1 MISPDPK
8 KRRPI
13 FGILTLAAAIVVVML
28 EIGSYRGGG
37 EVSIF
42 WLLVA
47 AFAGALG
54 LYDIVATARVPKPPG
69 QR

>member
-1 MISPDPK
+1 MISPEPK
-8 KRRPI
+8 KRRPV

-28 EIGSYRGGG
+28 EFGSYRGGG

-54 LYDIVATARVPKPPG
+54 LYDIVASARSAKP
-69 QR
+69 RE